1 MATVLK
7 KNDIEW
13 DTPTSRRR
21 FPWDEWTDGQT
32 YQAVQGEDFQSGPH
46 AFTAQ
51 LRKRAETLGLEVKT
65 SVEKNM
71 GDKSAVVFFQ
81 FVK

>member
-7 KNDIEW
+7 KNDIDW

-32 YQAVQGEDFQSGPH
+32 YQAVQGIDFQSGPH

-51 LRKRAETLGLEVKT
+51 LRKKAETLGIGVKT
-65 SVEKNM
+65 RVEPA
-71 GDKSAVVFFQ
+71 DPEPASVFFQ